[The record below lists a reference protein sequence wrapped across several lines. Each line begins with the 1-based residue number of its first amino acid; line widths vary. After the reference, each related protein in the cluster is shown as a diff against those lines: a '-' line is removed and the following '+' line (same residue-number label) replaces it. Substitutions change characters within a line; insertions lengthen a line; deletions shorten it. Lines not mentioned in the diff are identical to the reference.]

1 MNDVLDAVETFF
13 THLSSVE
20 PVPVLLGVGCHLV
33 DSRAPAPRLT
43 ERDRRR
49 VPG

>member
-20 PVPVLLGVGCHLV
+20 PVPVLLAVGCHLV
-33 DSRAPAPRLT
+33 KLAH
-43 ERDRRR
+43 
-49 VPG
+49 